1 MSLRFRTSKQGLKE
15 VPISSR
21 RKTWGHVDADPER
34 RKWAAIYQHQKFR
47 KMREAEQSEKGLAE
61 FPYELI
67 NQTTGEVM
75 KKHFMSDTEAIK
87 RNGTIRSLDM
97 AWRRCGY

>member
-1 MSLRFRTSKQGLKE
+1 
-15 VPISSR
+15 
-21 RKTWGHVDADPER
+21 
-34 RKWAAIYQHQKFR
+34 
-47 KMREAEQSEKGLAE
+47 MREAEQSEKGLSE